1 MTTLHWETI
10 SPAMRQVMRVFSAT
24 ELGAKFY
31 LAGGTALAL
40 QIGHRKS
47 VDLDFFS
54 PNEDIP
60 IIRDRL
66 ARALE
71 PFNPL
76 LADSAWGNLVFL
88 AHNVQVGFYGYGYSM
103 AGDCINAEGT
113 QLASIEDIGLMKM
126 DAILARASRKDFHDL
141 YEICQRIPLKEL
153 LAYAPKKY
161 PHIRDFESQVA
172 RRLVYFER
180 AEVEESLPLI
190 EPISWQQVKDYFR
203 QQAVL
208 IGRSWID

>member
-1 MTTLHWETI
+1 
-10 SPAMRQVMRVFSAT
+10 MREVMKVFSAT

-47 VDLDFFS
+47 VDLEFFS
-54 PNEDIP
+54 PDEDIP

-88 AHNVQVGFYGYGYSM
+88 VQNVQVGFYGYGYSM
-103 AGDCINAEGT
+103 AGNFIKADGT
-113 QLASIEDIGLMKM
+113 RLASIEDIGLMKM

-153 LAYAPKKY
+153 LTYAPEKY

-203 QQAVL
+203 QQSVL